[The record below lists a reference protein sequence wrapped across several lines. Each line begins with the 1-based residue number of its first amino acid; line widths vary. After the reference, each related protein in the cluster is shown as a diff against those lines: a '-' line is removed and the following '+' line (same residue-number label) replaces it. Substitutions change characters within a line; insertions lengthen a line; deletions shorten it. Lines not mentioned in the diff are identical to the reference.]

1 MKLRLNSLS
10 RYVILA
16 PLALLLLPLDS
27 AQAVLPGAPA
37 PGLYVNVVSGLVTLN
52 NLGVSQNFSV
62 GQFGFIPNFVSP
74 PVVLPTNPNIL
85 FIPPPSFSSSSTA
98 TGGSGPAVS
107 MSIDQIDA
115 MVSGKAASTPAPA
128 VSTPAKPA
136 STPATATSTPAK
148 PVSTPATTVSTP
160 AKPASTPPP
169 SSSSSVTVLGGTPAT
184 CSTITT
190 AGGLLGTTTLT
201 ACGLPPTKK

>member
-52 NLGVSQNFSV
+52 NLGVSQYFSV

-136 STPATATSTPAK
+136 STPAT
-148 PVSTPATTVSTP
+148 TVSTP